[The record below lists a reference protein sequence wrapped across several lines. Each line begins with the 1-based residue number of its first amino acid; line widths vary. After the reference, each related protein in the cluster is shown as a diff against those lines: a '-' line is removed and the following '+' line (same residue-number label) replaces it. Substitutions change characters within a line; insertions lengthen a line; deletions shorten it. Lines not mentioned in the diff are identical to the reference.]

1 MKFPLESQEAIGE
14 KMMRMV
20 PTGMQSSRLNDIW
33 EIKPLEKHERN
44 KRNQNYSS
52 SGLLIM

>member
-20 PTGMQSSRLNDIW
+20 PAGMQSSRSW
-33 EIKPLEKHERN
+33 EIKSHLKSMKEIREIETI
-44 KRNQNYSS
+44 QAAVC
-52 SGLLIM
+52 G